1 MKVSFKHLIVWAAML
16 MTSSTMT
23 AAVMDTVTVRIK
35 GMRCE
40 ECAHKVKNTLRQ
52 DAGIGGI
59 QFNLE
64 RRTATIA
71 FDGSKTCV
79 DSIYSH
85 LAATG
90 RYKASPYEPT
100 EMIRRGYGQRIDD
113 MHCQKCV
120 DRIIGRLS
128 TMEGIDSL
136 GPHLDKHYIFIRY
149 DANRTCKADIRAVIN
164 KLGYTPVNYY
174 SGDKISWLYANI
186 PAEQANDETLE
197 TVLTLTGV
205 EDVNTNARRKSLAVT
220 FFTDET
226 NADRLL
232 QDIREAGINAVL
244 PKPHVCSEEEEKK

>member
-1 MKVSFKHLIVWAAML
+1 MKLSFKHLMVLAAML
-16 MTSSTMT
+16 IGSSTMN
-23 AAVMDTVTVRIK
+23 AADMDTVTVRIK

-40 ECAHKVKNTLRQ
+40 ECGHKVKNALRV
-52 DAGIGGI
+52 DPGIGPL
-59 QFNLE
+59 QFNYE
-64 RRTATIA
+64 RRTVKIA
-71 FDGSKTCV
+71 FDGTKTSV
-79 DSIYSH
+79 DKIYSC
-85 LAATG
+85 LESTG
-90 RYKASPYEPT
+90 RYKASPYDPT
-100 EMIRRGYGQRIDD
+100 EVIRRGYGQRIDD

-128 TMEGIDSL
+128 QLEGIDSL

-149 DANRTCKADIRAVIN
+149 DANRLSKAEIRKVLN
-164 KLGYTPVNYY
+164 GLGYTPCNYY

-205 EDVNTNARRKSLAVT
+205 EDVNANARRKSLAVT

-232 QDIREAGINAVL
+232 QDIREAGIDAVL